1 MNVYLITN
9 TTIGEEQLLGAFI
22 SVSNSEVVFLRQ
34 DGTLDTVPL
43 KQARLRPGQR
53 PSILQP
59 ASSVQH

>member
-53 PSILQP
+53 PSIL
-59 ASSVQH
+59 